1 MEKMIELIDAVSKSD
16 LTGFKYE
23 EEGIKLHLSKKENTC
38 YVTEN
43 LSAPVN
49 AVTTSAAEIK
59 KAAEGDQISGT
70 SAEETPVG
78 NVVESPLVGTFYAAP
93 AEDAESFVKVGDR
106 VEKGQTLGIV
116 EAMKLM
122 NEIESDDSGTVAEIR
137 DNEMKRIPYMLIVGE
152 KEAENGEVA
161 VRKQGEG
168 DKGTMK
174 IEEFGKNL
182 AEEVSNMI
190 NKW

>member
-1 MEKMIELIDAVSKSD
+1 MEMEKMIELIDAVSKSD

-70 SAEETPVG
+70 HAEETPVG

-122 NEIESDDSGTVAEIR
+122 NEIESDYSGTVAEILV
-137 DNEMKRIPYMLIVGE
+137 NNQEGVEYGQPLFRIV
-152 KEAENGEVA
+152 
-161 VRKQGEG
+161 
-168 DKGTMK
+168 
-174 IEEFGKNL
+174 
-182 AEEVSNMI
+182 
-190 NKW
+190 

>member
-1 MEKMIELIDAVSKSD
+1 MEMEKMIELIDAVSKSD

-23 EEGIKLHLSKKENTC
+23 EEGNKLHLSKKENTC

-59 KAAEGDQISGT
+59 KAAEGDQIPGT

-122 NEIESDDSGTVAEIR
+122 NEIESDYSGTVAEILV
-137 DNEMKRIPYMLIVGE
+137 NNQEGVEYGQPLFRIV
-152 KEAENGEVA
+152 
-161 VRKQGEG
+161 
-168 DKGTMK
+168 
-174 IEEFGKNL
+174 
-182 AEEVSNMI
+182 
-190 NKW
+190 

>member
-1 MEKMIELIDAVSKSD
+1 MEMEKMIELIDAVSKSD

-23 EEGIKLHLSKKENTC
+23 EDGIKLHLSKKENTC

-122 NEIESDDSGTVAEIR
+122 NEIESDYSGTVAEILVNNR
-137 DNEMKRIPYMLIVGE
+137 EGVEYGQPLFRIV
-152 KEAENGEVA
+152 
-161 VRKQGEG
+161 
-168 DKGTMK
+168 
-174 IEEFGKNL
+174 
-182 AEEVSNMI
+182 
-190 NKW
+190 

>member
-1 MEKMIELIDAVSKSD
+1 MEMEKMIELIDAVSKSD

-59 KAAEGDQISGT
+59 KAADGDQISGT
-70 SAEETPVG
+70 SAEEIPVG

-93 AEDAESFVKVGDR
+93 EEDAESFVKVGDR

-122 NEIESDDSGTVAEIR
+122 NEIESDYSGTVAEILVNNR
-137 DNEMKRIPYMLIVGE
+137 EGVEYGQPLFRIV
-152 KEAENGEVA
+152 
-161 VRKQGEG
+161 
-168 DKGTMK
+168 
-174 IEEFGKNL
+174 
-182 AEEVSNMI
+182 
-190 NKW
+190 

>member
-1 MEKMIELIDAVSKSD
+1 MEMEKMIELIDAVSKSD

-23 EEGIKLHLSKKENTC
+23 EDGIKLHLSKKENTC
-38 YVTEN
+38 YMTEN

-59 KAAEGDQISGT
+59 KAAEGDQIPGT

-122 NEIESDDSGTVAEIR
+122 NEIESDYSGTVAEILV
-137 DNEMKRIPYMLIVGE
+137 NNQEGVEYGQPLFRIV
-152 KEAENGEVA
+152 
-161 VRKQGEG
+161 
-168 DKGTMK
+168 
-174 IEEFGKNL
+174 
-182 AEEVSNMI
+182 
-190 NKW
+190 

>member
-1 MEKMIELIDAVSKSD
+1 MEMEKMIELIDAVSKSD

-43 LSAPVN
+43 LSVPVN

-59 KAAEGDQISGT
+59 KAAEEDQISGT
-70 SAEETPVG
+70 SAEEIPVG

-122 NEIESDDSGTVAEIR
+122 NEIESDYSGTVAEILV
-137 DNEMKRIPYMLIVGE
+137 NNQEGVEYGQPLFRIV
-152 KEAENGEVA
+152 
-161 VRKQGEG
+161 
-168 DKGTMK
+168 
-174 IEEFGKNL
+174 
-182 AEEVSNMI
+182 
-190 NKW
+190 

>member
-1 MEKMIELIDAVSKSD
+1 MEMEKMIELIDAVSKSD

-59 KAAEGDQISGT
+59 KAAGGDQISGT
-70 SAEETPVG
+70 SAEEIPVG

-122 NEIESDDSGTVAEIR
+122 NEIESDYSGTVAEILV
-137 DNEMKRIPYMLIVGE
+137 NNQEGVEYGQPLFRIV
-152 KEAENGEVA
+152 
-161 VRKQGEG
+161 
-168 DKGTMK
+168 
-174 IEEFGKNL
+174 
-182 AEEVSNMI
+182 
-190 NKW
+190 

>member
-1 MEKMIELIDAVSKSD
+1 MEMEKMIELIDAVSKSD

-23 EEGIKLHLSKKENTC
+23 EEGIKLHLSKKGNTC

-70 SAEETPVG
+70 SAEEIPVG

-122 NEIESDDSGTVAEIR
+122 NEIESDYSGTVAEILV
-137 DNEMKRIPYMLIVGE
+137 NNQEGVEYGQPLFRIV
-152 KEAENGEVA
+152 
-161 VRKQGEG
+161 
-168 DKGTMK
+168 
-174 IEEFGKNL
+174 
-182 AEEVSNMI
+182 
-190 NKW
+190 

>member
-1 MEKMIELIDAVSKSD
+1 MEMEKMIELIDAVSKSD
-16 LTGFKYE
+16 LTGIKYE
-23 EEGIKLHLSKKENTC
+23 AEGIKLHLSKKENTC

-122 NEIESDDSGTVAEIR
+122 NEIESDYSGTVAEILV
-137 DNEMKRIPYMLIVGE
+137 NNQEGVEYGQPLFRIV
-152 KEAENGEVA
+152 
-161 VRKQGEG
+161 
-168 DKGTMK
+168 
-174 IEEFGKNL
+174 
-182 AEEVSNMI
+182 
-190 NKW
+190 

>member
-1 MEKMIELIDAVSKSD
+1 MEMEKMIELIDAVSKSD

-23 EEGIKLHLSKKENTC
+23 EEGIKLHLSKRENTC

-70 SAEETPVG
+70 SAEEIPVG

-106 VEKGQTLGIV
+106 VENGQTLGIV

-122 NEIESDDSGTVAEIR
+122 NEIESDYSGTVAEILV
-137 DNEMKRIPYMLIVGE
+137 NNQEGVEYGQPLFRIV
-152 KEAENGEVA
+152 
-161 VRKQGEG
+161 
-168 DKGTMK
+168 
-174 IEEFGKNL
+174 
-182 AEEVSNMI
+182 
-190 NKW
+190 

>member
-1 MEKMIELIDAVSKSD
+1 MEMEKMIELIDAVSKSD

-43 LSAPVN
+43 LSAPVH

-70 SAEETPVG
+70 SAEEIPVG

-122 NEIESDDSGTVAEIR
+122 NEIESDYSGTVAEILV
-137 DNEMKRIPYMLIVGE
+137 NNQEGVEYGQPLFRIV
-152 KEAENGEVA
+152 
-161 VRKQGEG
+161 
-168 DKGTMK
+168 
-174 IEEFGKNL
+174 
-182 AEEVSNMI
+182 
-190 NKW
+190 

>member
-1 MEKMIELIDAVSKSD
+1 MEMEKMIELIDAVSKSD

-59 KAAEGDQISGT
+59 HAAEGDQISGT
-70 SAEETPVG
+70 SAEEIPVG

-122 NEIESDDSGTVAEIR
+122 NEIESDYSGTVAEILV
-137 DNEMKRIPYMLIVGE
+137 NNQEGVEYGQPLFRIV
-152 KEAENGEVA
+152 
-161 VRKQGEG
+161 
-168 DKGTMK
+168 
-174 IEEFGKNL
+174 
-182 AEEVSNMI
+182 
-190 NKW
+190 

>member
-1 MEKMIELIDAVSKSD
+1 MEMEKMIELIDAVSKSD

-59 KAAEGDQISGT
+59 KAAEGDQISVT
-70 SAEETPVG
+70 SAEEIPVG

-122 NEIESDDSGTVAEIR
+122 NEIESDYSGTVAEILV
-137 DNEMKRIPYMLIVGE
+137 NNQEGVEYGQPLFRIV
-152 KEAENGEVA
+152 
-161 VRKQGEG
+161 
-168 DKGTMK
+168 
-174 IEEFGKNL
+174 
-182 AEEVSNMI
+182 
-190 NKW
+190 

>member
-1 MEKMIELIDAVSKSD
+1 MEMEKMIELIDAVSKSD

-23 EEGIKLHLSKKENTC
+23 EEGTKLHLSKKENTC

-70 SAEETPVG
+70 SAEEIPVG

-122 NEIESDDSGTVAEIR
+122 NEIESDYSGTVAEILV
-137 DNEMKRIPYMLIVGE
+137 NNQEGVEYGQPLFRIV
-152 KEAENGEVA
+152 
-161 VRKQGEG
+161 
-168 DKGTMK
+168 
-174 IEEFGKNL
+174 
-182 AEEVSNMI
+182 
-190 NKW
+190 

>member
-1 MEKMIELIDAVSKSD
+1 MEMEKMIELIDAVSKSD

-38 YVTEN
+38 YVTEI

-70 SAEETPVG
+70 SAEEIPVG

-122 NEIESDDSGTVAEIR
+122 NEIESDYSGTVAEILV
-137 DNEMKRIPYMLIVGE
+137 NNQEGVEYGQPLFRIV
-152 KEAENGEVA
+152 
-161 VRKQGEG
+161 
-168 DKGTMK
+168 
-174 IEEFGKNL
+174 
-182 AEEVSNMI
+182 
-190 NKW
+190 

>member
-1 MEKMIELIDAVSKSD
+1 MEMEKMIELIDAVSKSD

-23 EEGIKLHLSKKENTC
+23 EEGIKLNLSKKENTC

-122 NEIESDDSGTVAEIR
+122 NEIESDYSGTVAEILV
-137 DNEMKRIPYMLIVGE
+137 NNQEGVEYGQPLFRIV
-152 KEAENGEVA
+152 
-161 VRKQGEG
+161 
-168 DKGTMK
+168 
-174 IEEFGKNL
+174 
-182 AEEVSNMI
+182 
-190 NKW
+190 